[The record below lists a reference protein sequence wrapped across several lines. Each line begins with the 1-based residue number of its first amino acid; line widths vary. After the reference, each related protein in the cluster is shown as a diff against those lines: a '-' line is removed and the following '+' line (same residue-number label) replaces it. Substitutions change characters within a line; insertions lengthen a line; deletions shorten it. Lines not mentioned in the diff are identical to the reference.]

1 MSWGSALKQAVNLA
15 SDQARQAA
23 GAMVSSAEAAAAAA
37 ANMVGFAGRVAVDAL
52 GIAAHNSMAMAMSMA
67 TAPFDA
73 ALDLLAPDV
82 SPRAALVEPC
92 PNTWAGKK
100 ARLDKRGRLI
110 KKGRDSPD
118 TDTRQAAA
126 RLAKNND
133 AVELARLSNDA
144 YAQCPPAL
152 PPTAPP
158 AGWTVLDDKT
168 LLDKGID
175 PQLMRDARAVMYETP
190 DDWPGGKKTVLAFRG
205 TADLADGIVD
215 HDQAM
220 GLDTLQYQSAVALG
234 QDVRKGF
241 GSDVLV
247 TGHSL
252 GGGKAQAA
260 GAVGG
265 LKGTMFNS
273 AGLNPDSVNGKMPK
287 PSQFT
292 QYRTTA
298 DPLTGV
304 QNSPALQ
311 AAVVG
316 VVGPIGGALGSGMKA
331 GDAILRYFGASG
343 LPPDVAGYADKAF
356 KALPRSLRNLAKTGS
371 ALPAAVGAVHQVPA
385 IDAAGDV
392 ISPLRPDLQHS
403 ILSVINGIEVEKA
416 EDIAALGG

>member
-1 MSWGSALKQAVNLA
+1 MTWGSALKQAVNQA

-52 GIAAHNSMAMAMSMA
+52 GIAARNAMSMA
-67 TAPFDA
+67 TAPFEA

-110 KKGRDSPD
+110 NKGRDSPD

-168 LLDKGID
+168 LLDKGVD
-175 PQLMRDARAVMYETP
+175 PQLMRDAQAVMYETP

-234 QDVRKGF
+234 RDVRKGF
-241 GSDVLV
+241 GGDVLV

-273 AGLNPDSVNGKMPK
+273 AGLNPDSVNKMPK

-316 VVGPIGGALGSGMKA
+316 VVGPIGGALGGGMKA
-331 GDAILRYFGASG
+331 GDAILKYFGASG

-356 KALPRSLRNLAKTGS
+356 KALPRSLRNVAKTGS

-385 IDAAGDV
+385 IGADGDV